1 LQGLISNTHKVPQG
15 NLKVID
21 FVCIPC
27 LAGGVGQVRA
37 GVSDRLPAAANF
49 PLILRHFLLFAGG
62 FYLDLTAQ
70 NKDDI
75 ALAFCRVPERQRLR
89 AALTPGVAQPLLAK
103 HAERSTHYQK
113 FRIIEGT
120 WFGSLEQQGAS

>member
-1 LQGLISNTHKVPQG
+1 
-15 NLKVID
+15 LKVID

-27 LAGGVGQVRA
+27 VAGGAAQVRA
-37 GVSDRLPAAANF
+37 GVLGRLPVAANF
-49 PLILRHFLLFAGG
+49 PLILRHFLLFTGG

-75 ALAFCRVPERQRLR
+75 ALAFCRVPKRRGLHAVRPMRPERAGCSAHFQ
-89 AALTPGVAQPLLAK
+89 Q
-103 HAERSTHYQK
+103 